1 MTLTPRSFQLEI
13 RRGVAEITLSRPERL
28 NALTFEIYGELTA
41 TFRSLER
48 SAARAVVLTGQ
59 GRGFCSGGDV
69 EGIIAELFARDAR
82 GLLEFTRV
90 TGALIQSI
98 CELRRPVIAAVNG
111 VAVGA
116 GAVIAAACDLR
127 IAAASARFGF
137 IFPKVGLSGADMGA
151 SYLLPRII
159 GHGRAAELLF
169 FGDLVDADEALHI
182 GLVNRVVPD
191 SEALEVARGW
201 AARLARG
208 PAFAHAMTKQMLES
222 ERTMPLAAAIEA
234 EAQAQALC
242 MAHPDFREAHEA
254 NKAKR
259 PPRFEGADPIDSA
272 APPAPIAPIAPI
284 AAAAE
289 APPTPRS
296 TGPWTPRS

>member
-1 MTLTPRSFQLEI
+1 MTLSPTSFELTI
-13 RRGVAEITLSRPERL
+13 GRGVATITLSRPDRL
-28 NALTFEIYGELTA
+28 NALTFEVYTELASTL
-41 TFRSLER
+41 RSLER
-48 SAARAVVLTGQ
+48 SHEARAVLLTGK

-82 GLLEFTRV
+82 ALLEFTRV

-127 IAAASARFGF
+127 VAAESARFGF

-151 SYLLPRII
+151 SFLLPRLL
-159 GHGRAAELLF
+159 GHGRAAELLY
-169 FGDLVDADEALHI
+169 FGDLVGAAEALRI

-191 SEALEVARGW
+191 AELLPTAMAW
-201 AARLARG
+201 ADRLARG
-208 PAFAHAMTKQMLES
+208 PAFAHSITKQMLES
-222 ERTMPLAAAIEA
+222 ERGMSLAAAIEA

-242 MAHPDFREAHEA
+242 MAHHDFREAYEA

-259 PPRFEGADPIDSA
+259 PPRFEGAQICDESPAEPASGSSTPSA
-272 APPAPIAPIAPI
+272 P
-284 AAAAE
+284 E
-289 APPTPRS
+289 PPTHRP
-296 TGPWTPRS
+296 